1 MDPATAIGVGLGL
14 VIIVVSNMLEGGNP
28 MALLLLPPMLLVLGT
43 TFMVTM
49 AGATIPDTK
58 NSMKALKTAF
68 TAKVRPAADVVPT
81 VVALAEKARREG
93 LLALEDEL
101 TRVDDAFLVKGVTLA
116 IDGTDPDEVRD
127 ILEAE
132 VHATR
137 LHGKHSAKFFA
148 DAGAYAPT
156 IGIIGTVMGLVHVL
170 ENLAQ
175 PEELGHLIAAAF
187 IATLWGV
194 MSANVIWLP
203 IGSRLKRLTELEAAR
218 MELIIEGVAAIQAGS
233 NPRLIAQKLASLLP
247 AGEQPDPAA
256 GTTTGSRA
264 A

>member
-1 MDPATAIGVGLGL
+1 MDPATLIGVIFGL
-14 VIIVVSNMLEGGNP
+14 VIIVAANVMEGGNP
-28 MALLLLPPMLLVLGT
+28 MSLLLLPPMLLVFGT
-43 TFMVTM
+43 TLMVTM
-49 AGATIPDTK
+49 AGGTIPDAK
-58 NSMKALKTAF
+58 NALGALKTAF
-68 TAKVRPAADVVPT
+68 TGKVRPAGEVVPM

-101 TRVDDAFLVKGVTLA
+101 KKVDDPFLVKGVTLA

-132 VHATR
+132 VHATKA
-137 LHGKHSAKFFA
+137 HGKHSAKFFA

-156 IGIIGTVMGLVHVL
+156 IGIVGTVMGLVHVL

-203 IGSRLKRLTELEAAR
+203 IGNRLKRLTELEAAR

-233 NPRLIAQKLASLLP
+233 NPRVIAQKLASLLP
-247 AGEQPDPAA
+247 AGEQPAA
-256 GTTTGSRA
+256 SAKA